1 MLEGIKLKFICWIGR
16 VEEMTCKY
24 CKYYKNGYC
33 KLWDIFTKEG
43 GQCCE
48 DGEEE

>member
-1 MLEGIKLKFICWIGR
+1 
-16 VEEMTCKY
+16 MTCRD

>member
-1 MLEGIKLKFICWIGR
+1 
-16 VEEMTCKY
+16 MTCVD

-33 KLWDIFTKEG
+33 KLWESFVKANES
-43 GQCCE
+43 CE